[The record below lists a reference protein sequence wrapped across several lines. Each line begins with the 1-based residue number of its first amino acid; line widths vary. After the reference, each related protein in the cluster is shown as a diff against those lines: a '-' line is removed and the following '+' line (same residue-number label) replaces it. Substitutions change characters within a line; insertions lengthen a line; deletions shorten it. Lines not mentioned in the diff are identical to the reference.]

1 MKAFLIIL
9 AVCAAVSAAP
19 PNLVLILV
27 DDMGWNDPGET
38 QNIDRLAKSGITF
51 TQAYAA
57 APNCAPT
64 RACLMTGQ
72 YTPRHGVYTVV
83 DERYA
88 PGSPHQKILA
98 AESRAELPAE
108 SFTIAEALKEC
119 GYATG
124 MVGMWNLGRGRRGPF
139 VPTSQG
145 FDSFVQ
151 PKDLGFDVDA
161 YWNAE
166 GEYLTDR
173 LTDAAIDFVKKQHG
187 PFFLYLATHA
197 VHAPFDPKPKLTEKY
212 KENAEY
218 AATVEVLD
226 INIGRLMDALP
237 ENTVILFTSDN
248 GGDHRVVAPLR
259 GGKGT
264 LYEGGLRVPMIIAG
278 PGIPSGLKSDTPV
291 SSIDIFPT
299 LTGLAGF
306 PGIGPERSESAF
318 GISKRSD
325 PLGAATTINGES
337 LVPLWNGG
345 TLTRDTLFWHFPCY
359 VGRGAPS
366 SALRKGDWKLIEF
379 FEDRHI
385 ELYNLAKDPSESSD
399 LSGKEPE
406 TAKQLYT
413 ELQQIQARLG
423 APIPTVPNP
432 NYDPSAVRKRGR
444 DERNKG
450 GGQK

>member
-1 MKAFLIIL
+1 MKELLIFLAF
-9 AVCAAVSAAP
+9 CATASAAP

-27 DDMGWNDPGET
+27 DDMGWNDPGEKP
-38 QNIDRLAKSGITF
+38 NIDRLAGNGITF

-64 RACLMTGQ
+64 RACLLTGQ
-72 YTPRHGVYTVV
+72 YTPRHGIYTVV
-83 DERYA
+83 DDRHA

-108 SFTIAEALKEC
+108 SFTLAEALNEC

-145 FDSFVQ
+145 FDSYVQ

-161 YWNAE
+161 YWNAD

-173 LTDAAIDFVKKQHG
+173 LTDAAIDFVKMQNG

-197 VHAPFDPKPKLTEKY
+197 VHAPFDPKPELTQKY

-218 AATVEVLD
+218 AATVEGLD
-226 INIGRLMDALP
+226 LNIGRLMDALP

-248 GGDHRVVAPLR
+248 GGDPRVVAPLR

-264 LYEGGLRVPMIIAG
+264 LYEGGLRVPMILSG
-278 PGIPSGLKSDTPV
+278 PGIPYGSKSDAPV

-306 PGIGPERSESAF
+306 PDIG
-318 GISKRSD
+318 
-325 PLGAATTINGES
+325 TTIDGES

-345 TLTRDTLFWHFPCY
+345 HLKRDALFWYFPCY
-359 VGRGAPS
+359 VGRGTPS

-385 ELYNLAKDPSESSD
+385 ELYNLAEDPSENRD

-406 TAKQLYT
+406 IAKQLYA

-423 APIPTVPNP
+423 APLPTEPNP
-432 NYDPSAVRKRGR
+432 KYDPSSIRKKGR
-444 DERNKG
+444 DERSKG
-450 GGQK
+450 EN